1 MGLYTPDVD
10 SREKQSAKSSKDYIL
25 QISTPLKKAHTSF
38 VRNNLWNFT
47 SFHKFCFLVFHFLS
61 SFFYNIST
69 VSDACVLPL
78 TYETSF
84 IQLTQTS
91 HLVFLA
97 LFIISFY
104 LGFHSTSWNYLS
116 RVSVLWRHFN
126 HSVCSNLQ
134 NSNSSKITTSRNI
147 LTRPLYRWRQLRSLE
162 LDSALN

>member
-10 SREKQSAKSSKDYIL
+10 SREELSAKSSKDYIL
-25 QISTPLKKAHTSF
+25 PISTPLTKAHTSF
-38 VRNNLWNFT
+38 VRHNFWNFT

-126 HSVCSNLQ
+126 HLCSILQ
-134 NSNSSKITTSRNI
+134 NSHSSKITTSQNI
-147 LTRPLYRWRQLRSLE
+147 LTRLLHRWR
-162 LDSALN
+162 

>member
-1 MGLYTPDVD
+1 MQTSTYPQA
-10 SREKQSAKSSKDYIL
+10 SAEKACTHQMLI
-25 QISTPLKKAHTSF
+25 PG
-38 VRNNLWNFT
+38 RNCLPNPPRIIFYQYLCLWNFT

-61 SFFYNIST
+61 SFFYNIWT

-116 RVSVLWRHFN
+116 PVSVLWRHFN
-126 HSVCSNLQ
+126 HFFPFC
-134 NSNSSKITTSRNI
+134 KIA
-147 LTRPLYRWRQLRSLE
+147 TRPKLLPRKIYLQDFYIGGDSLDRLE
-162 LDSALN
+162 LESALN

>member
-10 SREKQSAKSSKDYIL
+10 SREKLSAKSSKDYIL
-25 QISTPLKKAHTSF
+25 PISTPLTKAHTSF
-38 VRNNLWNFT
+38 VRHNFWNFT

-61 SFFYNIST
+61 SFFFNIWT
-69 VSDACVLPL
+69 VSNACVLPL

-116 RVSVLWRHFN
+116 PVSVLWRHFN
-126 HSVCSNLQ
+126 HFFPFC
-134 NSNSSKITTSRNI
+134 KIA
-147 LTRPLYRWRQLRSLE
+147 TRPKLLPRKIYLQDFYIGGDSLDRLE
-162 LDSALN
+162 LESALN

>member
-1 MGLYTPDVD
+1 MHNSFFVIEPMQTSTYPQA
-10 SREKQSAKSSKDYIL
+10 SAEKACTHQMLI
-25 QISTPLKKAHTSF
+25 PG
-38 VRNNLWNFT
+38 RNCLLNPPRIIFYQYLCLWNFT

-61 SFFYNIST
+61 SFFYNIWT

-126 HSVCSNLQ
+126 HLCSILQ
-134 NSNSSKITTSRNI
+134 NSNSSKITTSQNI
-147 LTRPLYRWRQLRSLE
+147 LTRLLYRWR
-162 LDSALN
+162 